1 MYSFLFCTVFGFGIR
16 IIIFSTVF
24 SDNWYFIP
32 NISHY
37 VLSLFVF
44 FNGGFY

>member
-1 MYSFLFCTVFGFGIR
+1 MYSFLLCTVFGFGIR